1 MPLKFCWVIWIVGKL
16 IIIVSTR
23 IILCLPGLM
32 LEVSTLCVLIKGFYE
47 FIQEMTSMAL
57 VQGSSGT
64 EMMVLGNQRFLMRIL
79 ALTVILRL
87 TGRPG
92 KFPKQFFRF
101 RKACFWVK
109 I

>member
-1 MPLKFCWVIWIVGKL
+1 
-16 IIIVSTR
+16 
-23 IILCLPGLM
+23 
-32 LEVSTLCVLIKGFYE
+32 
-47 FIQEMTSMAL
+47 MAL